1 MAFPTLLLS
10 RQSLPSQLPLSSLLL
25 LLTKDMS
32 RWNKAKF
39 GPFHTSKHQQGSAT
53 PKRGIIA
60 CRKGAAGL
68 KQIEYV
74 KEQGPTQKLGWL
86 CYAIRKDKVILSSP
100 FFLTSLGR
108 EEVGC
113 TPVCVQTQLW
123 LLGVAPEGRRGLG
136 EQLPLP
142 GCTHRSV
149 ERLLIP
155 GSRKQLLPLCMEHTL
170 CLAGNFN
177 SMGLIPVIMMAILD
191 WHNCE
196 NWEVVLHSHCYL

>member
-68 KQIEYV
+68 KQIKYV

-113 TPVCVQTQLW
+113 TPVCADTTLTA
-123 LLGVAPEGRRGLG
+123 GG
-136 EQLPLP
+136 
-142 GCTHRSV
+142 
-149 ERLLIP
+149 
-155 GSRKQLLPLCMEHTL
+155 GSRGEERAGRAAPPSRMHPPISRKAIDSWLQETAPSIVHGAHTL
-170 CLAGNFN
+170 PCWKLQ
-177 SMGLIPVIMMAILD
+177 
-191 WHNCE
+191 
-196 NWEVVLHSHCYL
+196 